1 MAAARQRAR
10 AHRHHRFEF
19 RARGAP
25 RAIAPLPWHELPL
38 AGDARQTDRPRA
50 LPHRSPGGAGERD
63 VMAPL
68 STNIRRAAALAILAL
83 LLLLVVF
90 GIAAPIMEKYE
101 LARGTGERLAAA
113 LARADRSDEDVAA
126 LEAELASL
134 KERRAG
140 VGEFLQSANEALAAA
155 ELQNRIKSAVEAAQ
169 GELRS
174 TQILAV
180 REEGQFRQAA
190 VRGQI
195 VVKLKALQR
204 I

>member
-1 MAAARQRAR
+1 
-10 AHRHHRFEF
+10 
-19 RARGAP
+19 
-25 RAIAPLPWHELPL
+25 
-38 AGDARQTDRPRA
+38 
-50 LPHRSPGGAGERD
+50 
-63 VMAPL
+63 MAPL
-68 STNIRRAAALAILAL
+68 SANLRRAAALAILAL

-101 LARGTGERLAAA
+101 VARGTGERLAAA
-113 LARADRSDEDVAA
+113 LARAERSDEDVAA
-126 LEAELASL
+126 LEAELAKL
-134 KERRAG
+134 KEGRAG
-140 VGEFLQSANEALAAA
+140 AGEFLQSANEALAAA

-204 I
+204 IFYQFESASPLLFLDNVEIRARGAQRNRGVGDDPLLEVRFDLYGYLRRPT